1 MNGKKIG
8 LLLCTAV
15 LTAGL
20 IGGCG
25 MGADDKQTEAKGQE
39 TQAKVTEAGQAQTA
53 APVLEETQAAE
64 TQAPESETEPLQ
76 IEMPDTEE
84 YIDNPAAEGGEGDTN
99 GFYDDAGTW
108 ITVYKNANGDWVD
121 ESGMVYTFGDD
132 GVTDQNGVFYPY

>member
-8 LLLCTAV
+8 MLLCAAV
-15 LTAGL
+15 LTAGI

-25 MGADDKQTEAKGQE
+25 ADADKKTEAGGQE
-39 TQAKVTEAGQAQTA
+39 TQVKVTEVVETQAA
-53 APVLEETQAAE
+53 EPVQAETQAAE
-64 TQAPESETEPLQ
+64 TETPEPATEPVQ
-76 IEMPDTEE
+76 TETPDTEE

-132 GVTDQNGVFYPY
+132 GVTDENGVFYPY